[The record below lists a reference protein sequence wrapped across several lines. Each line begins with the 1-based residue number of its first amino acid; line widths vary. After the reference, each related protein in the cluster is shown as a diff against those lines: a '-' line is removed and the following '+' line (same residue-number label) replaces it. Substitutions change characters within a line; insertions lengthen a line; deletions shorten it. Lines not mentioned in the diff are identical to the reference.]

1 MWLACHNQEE
11 IAQAVDATQRKIS
24 DLSIGFSEI
33 GNLSESAKSLA
44 LTPPLR
50 ANVRSLAHCALQSD
64 VAACLKRANITALNI
79 IQNAQLV

>member
-1 MWLACHNQEE
+1 MPYPGGDRTGGGR
-11 IAQAVDATQRKIS
+11 DAKK
-24 DLSIGFSEI
+24 DLRSFDRFSEI

-50 ANVRSLAHCALQSD
+50 ANVRSLAHYALQSD
-64 VAACLKRANITALNI
+64 VAGCLKRANITALNI